1 MAEMMTPPVRI
12 ARETT
17 RRMHTQTI
25 QCPLDPEMLVA
36 EFAAELPPDIAR
48 HVREHLIFCET
59 CSARSRALRSPYE
72 LLAALGSEPVPYMTD
87 LRDSVRVHLRSR
99 RALNEMARMSAR
111 LGRGGTIVL
120 TGLLGLAVICVFLTI
135 AFLFP
140 AVAGVTTRSQ
150 NGLTHVPSAAPNGT
164 LYAETSKLIPI
175 TDHSGKTWQ
184 VAEIIAIDEHTGA
197 VRHSLPASGGTL
209 HVAQPGQLPVAVQ
222 VSRGTVAE
230 LTAPGQDRSQALVI
244 FDATTGDISAIT
256 PLTLPDGRA
265 LPSGVSGASLVMAF
279 DQPVAYIGLDKPD
292 LRGDIPDILVVD
304 LGNGAIS
311 GSLSPGYMTSVPL
324 PPPPGSLPVSAF
336 PSAIPYLDIS
346 KMTVATGLDGAL
358 ALSPDGQW
366 LFDALALTGPD
377 QQHYALI
384 RRFSATSGALSQEL
398 ALPGD
403 FSLARLLSSNSADTP
418 QLYLVD
424 GTPDAQCYILD
435 ASDQGPTL
443 VGEVPLG
450 GPISLPGT
458 RFTGSVSLS
467 LSADGRQL
475 YITQDA
481 TSVDGEITGHDVWI
495 VDVRGM
501 VLDVHHSTSTSAGMV
516 LPNGSSQQGARTF
529 ALRGGVI
536 SLTNSQLAGNLTP
549 WLQLSDGKPV
559 IQLLTTVAG

>member
-12 ARETT
+12 ARVTT

-36 EFAAELPPDIAR
+36 EFAGELPPDIAR
-48 HVREHLIFCET
+48 HVREHLVFCET

-72 LLAALGSEPVPYMTD
+72 LLASLGSEPAPYVAD

-99 RALNEMARMSAR
+99 RALHEMARMTAR
-111 LGRGGTIVL
+111 MGRGGAIVL
-120 TGLLGLAVICVFLTI
+120 TGFLGLIVIGVFLAV

-140 AVAGVTTRSQ
+140 AVAGVTSRSQ
-150 NGLTHVPSAAPNGT
+150 NGLTHVPSAAPSGI

-184 VAEIIAIDEHTGA
+184 VAEIIAVDEHTGA
-197 VRHSLPASGGTL
+197 VRHSLPASSSTL
-209 HVAQPGQLPVAVQ
+209 HIAQPGQLPVAVQ
-222 VSRGTVAE
+222 VSRGTIAE
-230 LTAPGQDRSQALVI
+230 LTAPGQDGSQALVI

-279 DQPVAYIGLDKPD
+279 DQPVAYVGLNIPD
-292 LRGDIPDILVVD
+292 PRSDVPDILVVD
-304 LGNGAIS
+304 LASGAIS
-311 GSLSPGYMTSVPL
+311 GSLNPGYTTSVPL

-346 KMTVATGLDGAL
+346 KMAVATGLNGAL

-366 LFDALALTGPD
+366 LFDALALTGPN

-384 RRFSATSGALSQEL
+384 RRFSATTGTLSQEL

-403 FSLARLLSSNSADTP
+403 FSLARLLSGNSADTP

-424 GTPDAQCYILD
+424 GSPNAQCYILD

-443 VGEVPLG
+443 VGEAPLG
-450 GPISLPGT
+450 GPNSLPGT
-458 RFTGSVSLS
+458 RFTGSMFLTLS
-467 LSADGRQL
+467 PNGNQL

-481 TSVDGEITGHDVWI
+481 TSVDREITGHDVWI
-495 VDVRGM
+495 VNVRSM
-501 VLDVHHSTSTSAGMV
+501 AVDVHHSTSTSAGMV
-516 LPNGSSQQGARTF
+516 LPNGSDQQGARTF

-536 SLTNSQLAGNLTP
+536 SVTDSQLAGNLTP
-549 WLQLSDGKPV
+549 WLQLSDGRPV

>member
-12 ARETT
+12 ARVTT

-36 EFAAELPPDIAR
+36 EFAGELPPDIAR
-48 HVREHLIFCET
+48 HVREHLVFCET

-72 LLAALGSEPVPYMTD
+72 LLASLGSEPVPYMTD

-99 RALNEMARMSAR
+99 RALHEMARMTAR
-111 LGRGGTIVL
+111 MGRGGAIVL
-120 TGLLGLAVICVFLTI
+120 TGFLGLVVIGVFLAV

-150 NGLTHVPSAAPNGT
+150 NGLTHVPSAAPSGI

-184 VAEIIAIDEHTGA
+184 VAEIIAVDEHTGA

-230 LTAPGQDRSQALVI
+230 LTAPGKNGSQALVI

-279 DQPVAYIGLDKPD
+279 DQPVAYIGLDMPD
-292 LRGDIPDILVVD
+292 PRSDVPDILVVD
-304 LGNGAIS
+304 LASGAIS
-311 GSLSPGYMTSVPL
+311 GSLNPGYTTSVPL

-346 KMTVATGLDGAL
+346 KMAVATGLDGAL

-384 RRFSATSGALSQEL
+384 RRFSATTGTLSQEL

-403 FSLARLLSSNSADTP
+403 FSLARLLSGNSADTP

-424 GTPDAQCYILD
+424 GSPDAQCYILD

-458 RFTGSVSLS
+458 RFTGSIFLT
-467 LSADGRQL
+467 LAPNGNQL

-495 VDVRGM
+495 VNVRSM
-501 VLDVHHSTSTSAGMV
+501 SLDVHHSTSSNAGMV

-536 SLTNSQLAGNLTP
+536 SVTDSQLAGNLTP
-549 WLQLSDGKPV
+549 WLQVSDGKPV

>member
-1 MAEMMTPPVRI
+1 M
-12 ARETT
+12 
-17 RRMHTQTI
+17 
-25 QCPLDPEMLVA
+25 
-36 EFAAELPPDIAR
+36 
-48 HVREHLIFCET
+48 
-59 CSARSRALRSPYE
+59 
-72 LLAALGSEPVPYMTD
+72 
-87 LRDSVRVHLRSR
+87 
-99 RALNEMARMSAR
+99 
-111 LGRGGTIVL
+111 GRGGAIVL
-120 TGLLGLAVICVFLTI
+120 TGFLGLLVIGVFLAV

-150 NGLTHVPSAAPNGT
+150 NGLTHVPSAAPSGI

-184 VAEIIAIDEHTGA
+184 VAEVIAVDEHTGA

-209 HVAQPGQLPVAVQ
+209 HVAQPGQLPIAVQ
-222 VSRGTVAE
+222 VSRGMVAE
-230 LTAPGQDRSQALVI
+230 LTAPGTDGSQALVI

-279 DQPVAYIGLDKPD
+279 DQPVAYIGLDMPD
-292 LRGDIPDILVVD
+292 PRSDVPDILVVD
-304 LGNGAIS
+304 LASGAIS
-311 GSLSPGYMTSVPL
+311 GSLNPGYTTSVPL

-346 KMTVATGLDGAL
+346 KMAVATGLDGAL

-366 LFDALALTGPD
+366 LFDALALTGAD
-377 QQHYALI
+377 QQHYVLI
-384 RRFSATSGALSQEL
+384 RRFSATTGTLSQEL

-403 FSLARLLSSNSADTP
+403 FSLARLLSGNSADTP

-424 GTPDAQCYILD
+424 GSPNAQCYILD

-443 VGEVPLG
+443 VGDVPLG
-450 GPISLPGT
+450 GPISLPAT
-458 RFTGSVSLS
+458 RFTGSMFLT
-467 LSADGRQL
+467 LAPNGNQL

-495 VDVRGM
+495 VNVRSM
-501 VLDVHHSTSTSAGMV
+501 ALDVHHSTSSNAGMV
-516 LPNGSSQQGARTF
+516 LPNGSDQQGARTF

-536 SLTNSQLAGNLTP
+536 SVTDSQLAGNLTP
-549 WLQLSDGKPV
+549 WLQVSDGKPV
-559 IQLLTTVAG
+559 IQLLSTVAG

>member
-12 ARETT
+12 ARVTT

-36 EFAAELPPDIAR
+36 EFAGELPPDIAR
-48 HVREHLIFCET
+48 HVREHLVFCET

-72 LLAALGSEPVPYMTD
+72 LLASLGSEPAPYVAD

-99 RALNEMARMSAR
+99 RALHEMARMTAR

-120 TGLLGLAVICVFLTI
+120 TGFLGLAVICVFLAV

-150 NGLTHVPSAAPNGT
+150 NGLTHVLSAAPSGI

-184 VAEIIAIDEHTGA
+184 VAEVIAVDEHTGA
-197 VRHSLPASGGTL
+197 VRDSLPVSGGTL

-230 LTAPGQDRSQALVI
+230 LTAPGNNGSQALVI

-256 PLTLPDGRA
+256 PLALPDGRA

-279 DQPVAYIGLDKPD
+279 DQPVAYIGLDMPNPQS
-292 LRGDIPDILVVD
+292 DIPDVLVVD
-304 LGNGAIS
+304 LASGAIS
-311 GSLSPGYMTSVPL
+311 GALNPGYTTSVPL

-346 KMTVATGLDGAL
+346 KMAVATGLDGAL

-384 RRFSATSGALSQEL
+384 RRFSATTGTLSQEL

-403 FSLARLLSSNSADTP
+403 FSLARLLSGNSTDTP

-424 GTPDAQCYILD
+424 GSPDAQCYILD

-443 VGEVPLG
+443 AGDVPLG

-458 RFTGSVSLS
+458 RFTGSMFLTLAPNSN
-467 LSADGRQL
+467 QL

-481 TSVDGEITGHDVWI
+481 ASVDGEITGHDVWI
-495 VDVRGM
+495 VNVRSM
-501 VLDVHHSTSTSAGMV
+501 ALDVHHSTSSNAGMV
-516 LPNGSSQQGARTF
+516 LPNGSNQQGARTF
-529 ALRGGVI
+529 ALRDGVI
-536 SLTNSQLAGNLTP
+536 SLTDSQLAGNLTP
-549 WLQLSDGKPV
+549 WLQVSDGKPV